1 MNRRVNTSKPAAE
14 AHWLC
19 LVSWCL
25 EMWRESYLDSKLES
39 RGKFGLCEPWLSKL
53 EFTDMG
59 RPIIGLKQSL
69 LMVEVFYEWLT
80 CPGHATDLVCPP
92 VWVWASSVLLGSVLD
107 RSFSA
112 PGNRGDT
119 LEAGHR
125 RTEVIQ
131 PGEGGSSLNLS
142 VRGKLQWKLNWC
154 QSEILHSQGHCPQAL
169 TFILCPSQR
178 PPPYVHKTLCTMSK
192 CVHLNNEH
200 VTYKVE
206 CWWQFNYKMD

>member
-1 MNRRVNTSKPAAE
+1 MSCV
-14 AHWLC
+14 
-19 LVSWCL
+19 LVSGDVTGIL
-25 EMWRESYLDSKLES
+25 
-39 RGKFGLCEPWLSKL
+39 P
-53 EFTDMG
+53 
-59 RPIIGLKQSL
+59 GLKTGVPREVRIVRAVA
-69 LMVEVFYEWLT
+69 VETRVYRHGPADHWSETFIVNGWSILWLT